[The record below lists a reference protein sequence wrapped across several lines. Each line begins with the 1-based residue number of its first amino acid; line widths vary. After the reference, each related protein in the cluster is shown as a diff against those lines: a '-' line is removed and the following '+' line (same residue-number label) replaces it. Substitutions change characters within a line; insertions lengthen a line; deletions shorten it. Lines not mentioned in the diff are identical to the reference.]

1 MKWLMVKLSKQD
13 KNWKEKTVFLLDGAS
28 YHRSKETHNYFANKG
43 LQVVIGGPYAF
54 SAAPVEHFFSALKS
68 ADLNPNNVRTGK
80 K

>member
-43 LQVVIGGPYAF
+43 L
-54 SAAPVEHFFSALKS
+54 
-68 ADLNPNNVRTGK
+68 
-80 K
+80 